1 MGHIGDIQAV
11 GCEGLDMGA
20 ILGSRV
26 RAWLLTEGQC
36 GRRGDEYVHS
46 KREEHPHCALSV

>member
-1 MGHIGDIQAV
+1 MGHTGDIQAV